1 MLILAVMYRNNRA
14 NMNKSAYFDQL
25 AICRLS

>member
-14 NMNKSAYFDQL
+14 NK
-25 AICRLS
+25 AINSYLYCIAIF